1 MLYHPQYPI
10 ETSKQATQI
19 NQLTHFQRGRERDPL
34 FLISTAE
41 HQCIIQWVMW
51 LKSPSENYL
60 PWWPWST
67 TRKLT
72 LQTEI
77 NCFNYLLSQ
86 WVNPAYRKSIPGWQ
100 WWMAT
105 LTSRELPDLLHR
117 VEQDWDFWWIFFF
130 YLSCWDMLSPSKIS
144 AQVRGCPVETSIHH
158 CVQHPPYL
166 PPSSAPT

>member
-1 MLYHPQYPI
+1 
-10 ETSKQATQI
+10 
-19 NQLTHFQRGRERDPL
+19 
-34 FLISTAE
+34 
-41 HQCIIQWVMW
+41 MW
-51 LKSPSENYL
+51 FKSPSENYL

-105 LTSRELPDLLHR
+105 LTSRELPDLFNR

-130 YLSCWDMLSPSKIS
+130 YLSCWDMLSPSKLS
-144 AQVRGCPVETSIHH
+144 AQFRGRPVETSTHH
-158 CVQHPPYL
+158 CVQHPPSFLPLHPLSALKFYIRGQWAPCSCYL
-166 PPSSAPT
+166 AYVNFSRIYGNIVHKSV